1 MPKLKKPSLKQQ
13 IFVNEYIKT
22 GNGTQAALKAYETTS
37 ENTANV
43 IAVENLR
50 KPMVQQLVDR
60 QLTVK
65 FGGVQEIIEVL
76 VNDLRSDNVP
86 ARLKS
91 AELLGKYLGMYDKD
105 RNNADI
111 LQQVR
116 SISWGKSDQDSKNIE
131 QAADNKE
138 PALNARKGT

>member
-1 MPKLKKPSLKQQ
+1 MPKLTKPSLKQQ
-13 IFVNEYIKT
+13 MFVNEYIKT
-22 GNGTQAALKAYETTS
+22 GNGTQAALKAYETTDYDTS
-37 ENTANV
+37 AN
-43 IAVENLR
+43 IAYENLN
-50 KPMVQQLVDR
+50 KPQ
-60 QLTVK
+60 VK
-65 FGGVQEIIEVL
+65 ALIAEKITEKFRGIEEIIEVL

-116 SISWGKSDQDSKNIE
+116 SISWGKSDKEENKQEKNE
-131 QAADNKE
+131 DTC
-138 PALNARKGT
+138 LNAHKPT

>member
-22 GNGTQAALKAYETTS
+22 GNGTQAALKAYETTDYM
-37 ENTANV
+37 TANA
-43 IAVENLR
+43 IAVENLQ
-50 KPMVQQLVDR
+50 KPLVQSLVHK
-60 QLTVK
+60 QITEK
-65 FGGVQEIIEVL
+65 FRGIEEIIEVL

-105 RNNADI
+105 KNNADI